1 MAKVEIYSGAYCPYC
16 DRAKALLTRKGV
28 PFTEYKVDED
38 DAKREEMLGR
48 ANGRRT
54 IPQIFINDAHI
65 GGCDDLHALD
75 SKGEL
80 DQLLSA

>member
-38 DAKREEMLGR
+38 DSKREEMLGR

>member
-38 DAKREEMLGR
+38 DSKREEMLGR

-54 IPQIFINDAHI
+54 TPQIFINDAHI
-65 GGCDDLHALD
+65 GGCDDLHALE

>member
-28 PFTEYKVDED
+28 SFTEYKVDED